1 MKKAL
6 LAAAACAAIALP
18 ALAQAQFEQLRG
30 KMKPGLYEYKM
41 DMDMGAMPGVPPG
54 MGKQSHTMQHC
65 VTEQDMEKGR
75 MGGGDKSRM
84 PENCEVKDFKMS
96 GNTATYRMECKKGR
110 GGDMST
116 DNKITFHD
124 GGYTMDMKMNMAQG
138 PGGQPMT
145 MNQHMEGKYLGA
157 CGK

>member
-1 MKKAL
+1 MKKAFV
-6 LAAAACAAIALP
+6 AAAACAAFALP

-41 DMDMGAMPGVPPG
+41 DMEMPGMPQG
-54 MGKQSHTMQHC
+54 MGRQSHTMQHC

-75 MGGGDKSRM
+75 MGGDKSRM
-84 PENCEVKDFKMS
+84 PENCQVKDFKMS
-96 GNTATYRMECKKGR
+96 GNTASYRMECTGRGKG

-116 DNKITFHD
+116 DNKITFHE
-124 GGYTMDMKMNMAQG
+124 GGYTMDMKMNMAHG

-157 CGK
+157 CK